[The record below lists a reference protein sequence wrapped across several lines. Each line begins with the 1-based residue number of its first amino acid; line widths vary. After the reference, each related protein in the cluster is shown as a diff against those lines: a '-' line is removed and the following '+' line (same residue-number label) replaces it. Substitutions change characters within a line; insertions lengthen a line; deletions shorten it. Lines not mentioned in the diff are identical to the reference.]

1 MVGPLATP
9 VGSGLVITS
18 LLQVTN
24 FTSLDIHFFHF
35 FHCIILSVIIF
46 TVGQSSYFQSNSTD
60 AYFQGFIFVFLVS
73 QQISKQQMSKMKNM
87 KFSHKPMPMFCIIY
101 NVIRFLLKSG
111 RFVWNKEIQTYLLVS
126 DSSDFLVQP
135 TCNNIIGSWGTR
147 LL

>member
-46 TVGQSSYFQSNSTD
+46 TVGQSSYFQPNSTD
-60 AYFQGFIFVFLVS
+60 AYFQAFVFVFLVS
-73 QQISKQQMSKMKNM
+73 QQISKQQMWKWKIWNLLTNQW
-87 KFSHKPMPMFCIIY
+87 PIIY

-135 TCNNIIGSWGTR
+135 TCNNIIGSWGAR